1 MCIATLRTVTHHL
14 ARRVARS
21 LSVFTLAIACSA
33 PAYASDNFQ
42 FSSDGVLWYMPREN
56 VRLSKPSENLPLET
70 ALYTV
75 GLGTKPDAPLHFYRL
90 PLVDLE
96 QADEATVEEITRFI
110 DGVSRSHR
118 VARIEL
124 LDLITPVTLKLAA
137 ATEDTEP
144 LEIAPGSLFFTD
156 AHDFGRRSWDLA
168 WKGMTEAR
176 IRNAEIDVNE
186 IYGALVRQLV
196 DEGVIEAP
204 LSVADEEEQ
213 RYMLIGLNLPLRG
226 FENALVG
233 EAVLRETPSIV
244 PASSFESKQVLPL
257 NSPALTE

>member
-1 MCIATLRTVTHHL
+1 
-14 ARRVARS
+14 
-21 LSVFTLAIACSA
+21 
-33 PAYASDNFQ
+33 
-42 FSSDGVLWYMPREN
+42 
-56 VRLSKPSENLPLET
+56 
-70 ALYTV
+70 
-75 GLGTKPDAPLHFYRL
+75 
-90 PLVDLE
+90 
-96 QADEATVEEITRFI
+96 
-110 DGVSRSHR
+110 
-118 VARIEL
+118 
-124 LDLITPVTLKLAA
+124 
-137 ATEDTEP
+137 
-144 LEIAPGSLFFTD
+144 
-156 AHDFGRRSWDLA
+156 
-168 WKGMTEAR
+168 MTEAR